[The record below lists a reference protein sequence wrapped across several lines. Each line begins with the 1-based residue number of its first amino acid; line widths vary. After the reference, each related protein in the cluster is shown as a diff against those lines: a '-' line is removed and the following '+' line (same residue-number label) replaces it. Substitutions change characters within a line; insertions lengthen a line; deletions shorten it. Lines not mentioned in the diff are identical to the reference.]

1 MENNMHLLINKLK
14 TLSALLLAVFVLSTA
29 GCDGLLEVEDPGS
42 IEEDELDDP
51 RNETLMMNGVRGQF
65 QYTHAYST
73 PWTGQIADELVME
86 HTFVDY
92 RPVAMR
98 TVDETNVMTENLFN
112 FWTKS
117 IMHAKHAVENLE
129 SFHGDEAWER
139 HNMQKAKVYGG
150 HSLIRYAETFCEGTI
165 DVGEPKSS
173 DELFAKAVD
182 YFDDALQIANDAEAT
197 DEVVQ
202 FEHLS
207 NLGMA
212 RAKLNLGEFEEAQQ
226 YAALVPEDF
235 EMWLRYS
242 DNTAREELWFYEQA
256 TAGRY
261 ISPAPNFRHLDDPR
275 IPHTEEP
282 VVNATTGNE
291 TTYQPFQPLN
301 FDDWDPD
308 AENEI
313 QDNTDVRF
321 ATGLEAQ
328 YIEAEASFQEG
339 DEEPALDLVN
349 ERRDFGGQ
357 DQVDYSGDELLEDLL
372 DQKGR
377 DFFLTNNRLA
387 DLRRFQNLYGIDNFP
402 EGDHPIYAE
411 PYGDVTCFPIPESE
425 INANPN
431 L

>member
-1 MENNMHLLINKLK
+1 MYLLNNKFK
-14 TLSALLLAVFVLSTA
+14 TLSALLLAVFLFSNA
-29 GCDGLLEVEDPGS
+29 GCDGILEVEDPGS

-92 RPVAMR
+92 RPIAMR
-98 TVDETNVMTENLFN
+98 TADETNIITENMFN

-117 IMHAKHAVENLE
+117 VMHAKHAVENLE
-129 SFHGDEAWER
+129 NFHGEAEAWET
-139 HNMQKAKVYGG
+139 HNMQKALTYGG
-150 HSLIRYAETFCEGTI
+150 HSLIRYAESFCEGTI

-173 DELFAKAVD
+173 DELFEKAVD
-182 YFDDALQIANDAEAT
+182 YFEDALQVAGNIDAT
-197 DEVVQ
+197 DDVIA
-202 FEHLS
+202 FENLS

-212 RAKLNLGEFEEAQQ
+212 RAKLNLGEFDEAQQ
-226 YAALVPEDF
+226 YASLVPEDF

-242 DNTAREELWFYEQA
+242 YNSPREELWFYEQ
-256 TAGRY
+256 TTSGRY
-261 ISPAPNFRHLDDPR
+261 ISPAPKFRHLDDPR
-275 IPHTEEP
+275 ITHTEEA

-301 FDDWDPD
+301 FDDFDPE
-308 AENEI
+308 AENVIE
-313 QDNTDVRF
+313 DFTDVRF
-321 ATGLEAQ
+321 ASGLEAR
-328 YIEAEASFQEG
+328 YIEAEALLQGEG
-339 DEEPALDLVN
+339 DEATAQDLVN

-357 DQVDYSGDELLEDLL
+357 EQADYSGDELLEELL

-377 DFFLTNNRLA
+377 DFFLTNNRLG
-387 DLRRFQNLYGIDNFP
+387 DIRRFLNLYGIDKFP
-402 EGDHPIYAE
+402 EGEHPIYGE